1 MNKQFAQAID
11 LMIEDLHTKHHEI
24 RSKAK
29 ELGCDPD
36 LEKVKN
42 LLIEYLNSLKSFNNI
57 KND

>member
-1 MNKQFAQAID
+1 MNKQFGQAID

-42 LLIEYLNSLKSFNNI
+42 LLIDYLNTLKDINN
-57 KND
+57 D